1 MGVLGLRVVEH
12 VPRDRYARCGPVPP
26 RAPRP
31 VDNRLALPDA
41 LSTPDAFPCPGSSAP
56 APQDAL
62 PRPASSAPALPDALP
77 VPTSS
82 TPAPSDTL
90 PFLPLH
96 PMTPWVVVV
105 VLLAA
110 LLHAGWNAIAHSI
123 TDRLLGFALIGLGGM
138 LAALPLLPV
147 VGPPPREA
155 WPVLLASLVTH
166 LLYMSLL
173 MLSYRTGEFGQVY
186 PMARGTAPWV
196 VALTG
201 IILLGESM
209 PPSDLAGVLVVSA
222 GLTTLVF
229 AGGRPGRAQLPALL
243 AAFATG
249 VSIAVYTV
257 VDAYGVRLTQNPL
270 GYVAWLMTLQGPVF
284 FVVAVFTRRGALPRQ
299 LKPVWK
305 FGVLGGVVSAVAY
318 GLVLWA
324 QLTGA
329 VAGIAALR
337 ETSIVFAA
345 LLGALLFGERFGPVR
360 VAASAIV
367 VTGVLLLTF

>member
-1 MGVLGLRVVEH
+1 MTGM
-12 VPRDRYARCGPVPP
+12 PAAPPVPP

-31 VDNRLALPDA
+31 VDKRLALPDA
-41 LSTPDAFPCPGSSAP
+41 LSAPDALPGPDSSAS
-56 APQDAL
+56 APPGAF
-62 PRPASSAPALPDALP
+62 PRPASSTPALPDALP
-77 VPTSS
+77 GIR
-82 TPAPSDTL
+82 L
-90 PFLPLH
+90 R
-96 PMTPWVVVV
+96 PMTPWVVAV

-147 VGPPPREA
+147 VGLPPREV

-229 AGGRPGRAQLPALL
+229 AGGRPGRAQFPALL

-270 GYVAWLMTLQGPVF
+270 GYITWLMILQGPVF

>member
-1 MGVLGLRVVEH
+1 M
-12 VPRDRYARCGPVPP
+12 
-26 RAPRP
+26 
-31 VDNRLALPDA
+31 PDA
-41 LSTPDAFPCPGSSAP
+41 LSGTALDALPDPVSSALVSRDTRPVPVSSAP
-56 APQDAL
+56 APPGTRPAPVSSSPAL
-62 PRPASSAPALPDALP
+62 PDAFPNPASSTSAPPDAFPNPASSSPALPDALP
-77 VPTSS
+77 GLRP
-82 TPAPSDTL
+82 
-90 PFLPLH
+90 H
-96 PMTPWVVVV
+96 PMTPWVVAV

-147 VGPPPREA
+147 VGLPPREA

-201 IILLGESM
+201 IVLLGESM

-229 AGGRPGRAQLPALL
+229 AGGRPSRAQLPALL

-257 VDAYGVRLTQNPL
+257 VDAYGVRLTQDPL
-270 GYVAWLMTLQGPVF
+270 GYITWLMILQGPVF

-345 LLGALLFGERFGPVR
+345 MLGALLFGERFGPVR
-360 VAASAIV
+360 IAASAVV

>member
-1 MGVLGLRVVEH
+1 
-12 VPRDRYARCGPVPP
+12 
-26 RAPRP
+26 
-31 VDNRLALPDA
+31 
-41 LSTPDAFPCPGSSAP
+41 
-56 APQDAL
+56 
-62 PRPASSAPALPDALP
+62 
-77 VPTSS
+77 
-82 TPAPSDTL
+82 
-90 PFLPLH
+90 
-96 PMTPWVVVV
+96 MTPWVVAV

-155 WPVLLASLVTH
+155 WPVLLASLATH

-173 MLSYRTGEFGQVY
+173 MASYRTGEFGQVY

-201 IILLGESM
+201 ILLLGESM

-229 AGGRPGRAQLPALL
+229 AGGRPSRAQLPALL

-257 VDAYGVRLTQNPL
+257 VDAHGVRLTQDPL
-270 GYVAWLMTLQGPVF
+270 GYITWLMILQGPVF

-305 FGVLGGVVSAVAY
+305 FGLLGGVVSAVAY

-345 LLGALLFGERFGPVR
+345 VLGALLFGERFGPVR
-360 VAASAIV
+360 VAASVIV
-367 VTGVLLLTF
+367 VTGVLLLAF